1 MSGFKTIIYFIS
13 VTLTVVF
20 FSCKNKQ
27 PAQTLFS
34 LSDSS
39 GISFINEVHDT
50 KDLNILNYRNFYNG
64 GGVAIGDINNDG
76 LADIF
81 FTANQGSNRLYL
93 NKGNMKFEDV
103 SVRAGFREKK
113 QWSTGVVMADINN
126 DGWLD
131 IFVCNAG
138 SMEDSSLRKNQL
150 FINNHDLTFTESA
163 ADYKLDN
170 TGYTTQ
176 VSFFDYDMDGDLD
189 CFMINNSP
197 VSPNSLNYANQ
208 RDLPDAEWPV
218 ARVFK
223 GGGDHLF
230 RNDNGVFTD
239 VSKEAGIHGSIISF
253 GLGVTVGDVNGDGYA
268 DIYVS
273 NDYFER
279 DYLYINQKNG
289 KFKDEL
295 EDWMQHTSLASMG
308 ADFGDINNDGYLDIF
323 TTDMLPGDDYRLKT
337 TLSFEDI
344 NVYRLKQKNG
354 FYHQFF
360 QNTLQLNN
368 KNGRFSDIANYA
380 GVSATD
386 WSWGGLMMD
395 ADNDGFTDLYVCNGI
410 YHDLIN
416 QDFLDFSASDIMQ
429 KMIATGQKEDLN
441 VIVDKMPSIHVLN
454 KVFRN
459 DGDLKFTDIGE
470 QWGFTQPSFSN
481 GASYGDLDN
490 DGDLDLVVNNVNQPA
505 FVYKNNSREIN
516 HNNYVGVFLKGND
529 KNRFAIGSVVRIYL
543 NGQVL
548 TREVIPSRGFQSS
561 MDYKMIIGLGSA
573 KKIDSM
579 IIQWPD
585 LAYSKYIHPEI
596 NKVYTLDEKTE
607 IKFRVQ
613 PVQRNVVQTFFTKQD
628 AGFEKHIEDDY
639 VDFYNE
645 RNIPKMLSREGPR
658 AATGDVNGD
667 GLEDVFIGGTYGH
680 PGQLYIQTD
689 KGAFVKKEEKA
700 FQQFFDFED
709 VAVLLFDSDKDGDN
723 DLLICPGGNNVKA
736 AGRQLQFRL
745 FKNDGKGNFE
755 LDDKAFPANN
765 SNISVACNY
774 DFDNDGDQDLFV
786 GGRSIPFEYGL
797 TPSSYL
803 FVNDGNGHF
812 TDVAKEKNQDI
823 FNIGMVTD
831 AKWADISGD
840 EKKEL
845 IIAGE
850 WMSPKIFTYQKD
862 RFVEIKTNMDSL
874 YGWWQSL
881 AIEDFDGDGKNDIIL
896 GNVGDNF
903 YLRPDKNNP
912 VKLWINDF
920 DKNGVI
926 DKILTYTIGGKDKPV
941 FLKRDMEEAMP
952 FLKKKNLKH
961 ADYAMKSVQDLMPAE
976 ELAKASVKQF
986 TYSSTCIAF
995 NKGNMQFAIRKLP
1008 VPVQLSS
1015 VNAIH
1020 CEDINNDGHTD
1031 IILGGNE
1038 FTFKPQ
1044 LERLDANSGTILL
1057 NDGKGNFKSIESSE
1071 TGLDL
1076 RGQLRDIKEIH
1087 AGGKEYLLFLQNDEY
1102 PVLFRLNKR
1111 QKQNTN

>member
-131 IFVCNAG
+131 IFVSNAG

-585 LAYSKYIHPEI
+585 LAFSKYIHPEI
-596 NKVYTLDEKTE
+596 NKVYILDEKTE

-613 PVQRNVVQTFFTKQD
+613 PVQRNVVQIFFTKQD

-912 VKLWINDF
+912 VKLWVNDF